1 MSGVTFNRNRVKLK
15 KLLGIR
21 ARLALLALIL
31 VAPLM
36 LERVRS
42 LEETR
47 SKQIAA
53 ASEEFANITQHS
65 ADTQR
70 EVISSVETMLKS
82 AAYIRASGGIA
93 RSCEILRASLPTNLP
108 WIRSIMI
115 VAKDGLVQC
124 STLNMQVGLNL
135 GDREYFRKAQ
145 ETRDFVFSDYLFG
158 KTNGRPMMMAAYPVA
173 AINPEEDAVVV
184 AGINIDWLSKIMTNL
199 GGRPGISSLLVDS
212 AGIVIAAPADQSS
225 MIGRPLDN
233 VPLLSAI
240 AEKALSSDTPDGFA
254 FIYRRPTAPNASISF
269 ARISGTQSRLIVSI
283 DEAKVTAA
291 INREIRTA
299 YLQLGFVCLFVL
311 LGALIGAE
319 KLIINPIEVM
329 TGMAKRFGEGDWSA
343 RVARNKL
350 PSEFMPL
357 ARAFNAMAAQLSQR
371 ERELVATNDRL
382 TVMASIDMLSGLA
395 NRRGFQS
402 RLDFEWMKAQ
412 QYNSELS
419 LLMIDVDHFKL
430 YNDTYGHPEGDACL
444 TRLGETLAGIAADT
458 MGFAGRYGGEEFC
471 LLLPNTDSLKALEI
485 GETVRAA
492 VRTSAIPHVTSSHQT
507 VTVSIGVAAT
517 LPNDTQRP
525 GDLIEAADAAL
536 YAAKHRGRNTVV
548 EHGFTQADRRSRD
561 GAGGVAISRSR
572 IPAAPQPGAGYTKSR
587 KQPHAK
593 KGIWLGIAALFLHC
607 QSCGTTRQGPSP
619 RPEAESLS
627 PSPAARARP
636 RVRSR

>member
-1 MSGVTFNRNRVKLK
+1 MSGVTFNRNRAKLK

-21 ARLALLALIL
+21 ARLALLAVIL

-42 LEETR
+42 LEDTR
-47 SKQIAA
+47 SRQIAL
-53 ASEEFANITQHS
+53 ASEEFVNITQHS

-82 AAYIRASGGIA
+82 AAYIRASSGIG
-93 RSCEILRASLPTNLP
+93 RSCEVLRASLPSNLP

-115 VAKDGLVQC
+115 VSKDGLVQC
-124 STLNMQVGLNL
+124 STMNMQVGMNL

-145 ETRDFVFSDYLFG
+145 ESRDFVFSDYLFG

-184 AGINIDWLSKIMTNL
+184 AGINIDWLSKIMSNL

-212 AGIVIAAPADQSS
+212 AGVVIAAPSDQSS
-225 MIGRPLDN
+225 MIGRALDS
-233 VPLLSAI
+233 VPLMAAV
-240 AEKALSSDTPDGFA
+240 AEKALDSNAPSGSLSFTASDGS
-254 FIYRRPTAPNASISF
+254 RRTISF
-269 ARISGTQSRLIVSI
+269 ARISGTNSRLIVSI
-283 DEAKVTAA
+283 DEAKVTVA

-350 PSEFMPL
+350 PSEFIPL

-444 TRLGETLAGIAADT
+444 TRLGEALAGIAADT

-471 LLLPNTDSLKALEI
+471 LLLPNTDSLKALAI
-485 GETVRAA
+485 GETVRA
-492 VRTSAIPHVTSSHQT
+492 VVQSLGIPHYTSSHKT
-507 VTVSIGVAAT
+507 VTVSVGVAAT
-517 LPNDTQRP
+517 LPSDTQRP

-548 EHGFTQADRRSRD
+548 EHGFTRLIDE
-561 GAGGVAISRSR
+561 AGMAL
-572 IPAAPQPGAGYTKSR
+572 AG
-587 KQPHAK
+587 
-593 KGIWLGIAALFLHC
+593 
-607 QSCGTTRQGPSP
+607 
-619 RPEAESLS
+619 
-627 PSPAARARP
+627 
-636 RVRSR
+636 

>member
-21 ARLALLALIL
+21 ARLALLAVIL

-36 LERVRS
+36 LERARS
-42 LEETR
+42 LEDNR
-47 SKQIAA
+47 AKQIAA
-53 ASEEFANITQHS
+53 ASEQFVNLTQHS

-70 EVISSVETMLKS
+70 EVVSSVETMLKS

-115 VAKDGLVQC
+115 VSRDGLVQC
-124 STLNMQVGLNL
+124 STLNMQVGLNI

-145 ETRDFVFSDYLFG
+145 ETHGFVFSDYLFG
-158 KTNGRPMMMAAYPVA
+158 KTNNRPMMMAAYPVS

-199 GGRPGISSLLVDS
+199 GGRPGISSVLVDS
-212 AGIVIAAPADQSS
+212 AGVVIAAPADQTS
-225 MIGRPLDN
+225 MIGRPLDA
-233 VPLLSAI
+233 VPLMAAV
-240 AEKALSSDTPDGFA
+240 AEKALSSDAPSGSLSFTASDGSKRA
-254 FIYRRPTAPNASISF
+254 LSF

-311 LGALIGAE
+311 LGALVGAE

-329 TGMAKRFGEGDWSA
+329 TGMARRFGEGDWSA
-343 RVARNKL
+343 RVARSRL

-412 QYNSELS
+412 QYVSELS

-444 TRLGETLAGIAADT
+444 TRLGETLSGIAADT

-471 LLLPNTDSLKALEI
+471 LLLPNTDALKAQAI

-492 VRTSAIPHVTSSHQT
+492 VQDLAIPHATSSHRT

-548 EHGFTQADRRSRD
+548 EHGFVRLIDE
-561 GAGGVAISRSR
+561 AGMAL
-572 IPAAPQPGAGYTKSR
+572 AG
-587 KQPHAK
+587 
-593 KGIWLGIAALFLHC
+593 
-607 QSCGTTRQGPSP
+607 
-619 RPEAESLS
+619 
-627 PSPAARARP
+627 
-636 RVRSR
+636 

>member
-1 MSGVTFNRNRVKLK
+1 MSSVTFNRNRIKLK

-21 ARLALLALIL
+21 ARLALLAVIL

-36 LERVRS
+36 LERVRA
-42 LEETR
+42 LDDTR
-47 SKQIAA
+47 AKQIAL
-53 ASEEFANITQHS
+53 ASEEYANIAQHS
-65 ADTQR
+65 AETQR

-82 AAYIRASGGIA
+82 AAYIRASGGIG
-93 RSCEILRASLPTNLP
+93 RSCEILRASLPSNLP

-115 VAKDGLVQC
+115 VSKEGVVQC
-124 STLNMQVGLNL
+124 STLNMQVGMNI
-135 GDREYFRKAQ
+135 GDRDYFRKAQ
-145 ETRDFVFSDYLFG
+145 EARDFVFSDYLFG
-158 KTNGRPMMMAAYPVA
+158 KTNNRPIMMAAYPVA
-173 AINPEEDAVVV
+173 AINPEEDSVAV
-184 AGINIDWLSKIMTNL
+184 AGINLDWLSKIMANL
-199 GGRPGISSLLVDS
+199 GGRPGISALLVDS
-212 AGIVIAAPADQSS
+212 AGVVLAAPPDQAS
-225 MIGRPLDN
+225 MIGLPLDN

-240 AEKALSSDTPDGFA
+240 AEKALTTDDATGSLAFTATDGSKRA
-254 FIYRRPTAPNASISF
+254 ISF
-269 ARISGTQSRLIVSI
+269 ARIPGTNSRLIVSI
-283 DEAKVTAA
+283 DEAKVTAS

-329 TGMAKRFGEGDWSA
+329 TGMAKRFGEGDSSA
-343 RVARNKL
+343 RVAGSRL
-350 PSEFMPL
+350 PAEFMPL

-402 RLDFEWMKAQ
+402 RLDFEWLKAQ

-430 YNDTYGHPEGDACL
+430 YNDTYGHPEGDTCL
-444 TRLGETLAGIAADT
+444 TRLGEALAGIAADT

-471 LLLPNTDSLKALEI
+471 LLLPNTGPIKALEI

-492 VRTSAIPHVTSSHQT
+492 VQGLGMPHVTSSHQT
-507 VTVSIGVAAT
+507 VTVSVGVAAT
-517 LPNDTQRP
+517 LPNDAQRP

-548 EHGFTQADRRSRD
+548 EHGFAKLVDE
-561 GAGGVAISRSR
+561 AGMAL
-572 IPAAPQPGAGYTKSR
+572 AG
-587 KQPHAK
+587 
-593 KGIWLGIAALFLHC
+593 
-607 QSCGTTRQGPSP
+607 
-619 RPEAESLS
+619 
-627 PSPAARARP
+627 
-636 RVRSR
+636 